1 MDYKEEFKKLFLD
14 VTSKDKERIKRQI
27 PNMLTLI
34 RGALTPILLVI
45 AIIIHNIQF
54 AFIVTVISALTDCFD
69 GWYARKNNV
78 TSEFGAMLD
87 TIADKL
93 FILFMILPILTI
105 ENTFFTVV
113 LVLEILIS
121 VINIYSKIIGNKP
134 RSSVI
139 GKIKTV
145 ILDIAIALCYLNF
158 IVSINKKAI
167 HISLIIAITMQI
179 ITIIG
184 YIRLFLKQNKDNK
197 K

>member
-93 FILFMILPILTI
+93 FILFMILLAYRKMT
-105 ENTFFTVV
+105 
-113 LVLEILIS
+113 L
-121 VINIYSKIIGNKP
+121 
-134 RSSVI
+134 R
-139 GKIKTV
+139 
-145 ILDIAIALCYLNF
+145 A
-158 IVSINKKAI
+158 
-167 HISLIIAITMQI
+167 
-179 ITIIG
+179 
-184 YIRLFLKQNKDNK
+184 
-197 K
+197 